1 MSPAASAE
9 RKTLGNEKVYLSC
22 EHCGRRG
29 RLPLRGSPLGRRE
42 TKRPCRPLALS
53 QSQIGITMTRIAA
66 ALAVVGALLLTIGGV
81 LGYLMH

>member
-1 MSPAASAE
+1 M
-9 RKTLGNEKVYLSC
+9 RKFIFLVSIAGGEGDSS
-22 EHCGRRG
+22 
-29 RLPLRGSPLGRRE
+29 LRGSPLGRRE
-42 TKRPCRPLALS
+42 TTRPCRPLALS